1 MLFKHVNYCWTRTYM
16 HIFYMQRNL
25 LSEYTHS
32 AGYMQRDNPDKVAA
46 TAASAFASALVTF
59 AQSDLTDSANC
70 CRCCCCCCCWLPLGT
85 VWMLWTL
92 DALMNWA
99 GLRQLNAKWDA
110 ANYVRARRAHT
121 QPHTHTRAYTDAC
134 ECVEHV
140 RQIVLHTFRRRSD
153 FIMPQ
158 LNIPAN

>member
-1 MLFKHVNYCWTRTYM
+1 MNIYSTQKNCH
-16 HIFYMQRNL
+16 
-25 LSEYTHS
+25 SEYTHS
-32 AGYMQRDNPDKVAA
+32 AGYRQRDNPDKVAA

-59 AQSDLTDSANC
+59 AQSDLTGSAN
-70 CRCCCCCCCWLPLGT
+70 CCCCCCCWLPLGT

-121 QPHTHTRAYTDAC
+121 RPHTHTRAYTDAC